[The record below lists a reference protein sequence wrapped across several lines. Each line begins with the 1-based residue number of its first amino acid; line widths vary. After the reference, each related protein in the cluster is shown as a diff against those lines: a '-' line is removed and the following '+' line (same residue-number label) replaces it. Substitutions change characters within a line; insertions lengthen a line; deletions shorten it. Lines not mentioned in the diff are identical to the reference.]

1 MDGEARPD
9 ISIVVPLFNEVENV
23 EDLHRELTAALE
35 PTGRTFELV
44 LVDDGSTDGT
54 RERLLALEGEDSRV
68 RPVLLRRNFGQTAA
82 FSAGFDR
89 SRGDV
94 VVTSDGDLQNDPS
107 DIPAL
112 VAKLDA
118 EDLDMVCGW
127 RRKRQDPLSK
137 RIPSFFANRLISWA
151 TGVRLHDYGCSLKAM
166 RGEVARGIRLYGE
179 MHRFIPAVAS
189 WMGVS
194 LAEVP
199 VNHRPRT
206 RGRSKYGL
214 GRTVRV
220 LLDLF
225 TVRFL
230 HSYGTRPAHL
240 FGLVGL
246 AFGGLGAGVLAYLAI
261 LKLFFGEALAGRPL
275 LLLGALLFLT
285 GVILVSFGLMG
296 ELLVRTWHESQG
308 KPIYVVQER
317 RPRKDGATG
326 APPAR

>member
-1 MDGEARPD
+1 
-9 ISIVVPLFNEVENV
+9 
-23 EDLHRELTAALE
+23 
-35 PTGRTFELV
+35 V
-44 LVDDGSTDGT
+44 LVDDGSDDGT
-54 RERLLALEGEDSRV
+54 REALTALEERDPRV
-68 RPVLLRRNFGQTAA
+68 VAVILRRNFGQTAA

-89 SRGDV
+89 SRGEV
-94 VVTSDGDLQNDPS
+94 VVTSDGDLQNDPA

-112 VAKLDA
+112 VARLEG

-127 RRKRQDPLSK
+127 RRARQDPLSK
-137 RIPSFFANRLISWA
+137 RIPSYFANRLISWA
-151 TGVRLHDYGCSLKAM
+151 TGVALHDYGCSLKAM
-166 RGEVARGIRLYGE
+166 RGEVARGLRLYGE

-199 VNHRPRT
+199 VHHRPRT
-206 RGRSKYGL
+206 RGSSKYGL

-225 TVRFL
+225 TVKFL

-240 FGLVGL
+240 FGLIGL
-246 AFGGLGAGVLAYLAI
+246 ALGGLGFALLAYLTV
-261 LKLFFGEALAGRPL
+261 LKLFFDEAIGGRPL

-308 KPIYVVQER
+308 KAIYAVLER
-317 RPRKDGATG
+317 RKRGPRASQ
-326 APPAR
+326 AP

>member
-1 MDGEARPD
+1 MDGEARPR
-9 ISIVVPLFNEVENV
+9 ISVVVPLYNEVDNV
-23 EDLHRELTAALE
+23 EDLHRQLTAALE
-35 PTGRTFELV
+35 PAGRSFELV

-54 RERLLALEGEDSRV
+54 REKLLALEASDTRV
-68 RPVLLRRNFGQTAA
+68 RAVILRRNFGQTAA

-94 VVTSDGDLQNDPS
+94 VVTSDGDLQNDPG

-112 VAKLDA
+112 VSKLED

-127 RRKRQDPLSK
+127 RRKRHDPLAK
-137 RIPSFFANRLISWA
+137 RVPSFFANRLISWA

-194 LAEVP
+194 LAELP

-240 FGLVGL
+240 FGLIGL
-246 AFGGLGAGVLAYLAI
+246 AFGALGSLILAYLAV
-261 LKLFFGEALAGRPL
+261 LKIFFGEALAGRPL

-308 KPIYVVQER
+308 KPIYAIQER
-317 RPRKDGATG
+317 RKR
-326 APPAR
+326 R

>member
-1 MDGEARPD
+1 MADAARVD
-9 ISIVVPLFNEVENV
+9 ISVVVPLYNEKANLA
-23 EDLHRELTAALE
+23 DLHRQLVEALA
-35 PTGRTFELV
+35 PLGRSFEVV
-44 LVDDGSTDGT
+44 LVDDGSSDGT
-54 RERLLALEGEDSRV
+54 REGVIELEERDPRV
-68 RPVLLRRNFGQTAA
+68 RAVLLRRNFGQTAA

-94 VVTSDGDLQNDPS
+94 VVTSDGDLQNDPA

-112 VAKLDA
+112 VAKLEN

-127 RRKRQDPLSK
+127 RRTRRDPLSK
-137 RIPSFFANRLISWA
+137 RIPSFFANRLISWS
-151 TGVRLHDYGCSLKAM
+151 TGVALHDYGCSLKAM

-206 RGRSKYGL
+206 RGQSKYGL

-225 TVRFL
+225 TVKFL
-230 HSYGTRPAHL
+230 HAYGTRPAHL
-240 FGLVGL
+240 FGLMGL
-246 AFGGLGAGVLAYLAI
+246 ACGALGFALLAYLSVLKVFFDEAI
-261 LKLFFGEALAGRPL
+261 GGRPL

-308 KPIYVVQER
+308 KPIYMVQER
-317 RPRKDGATG
+317 RPRRGREPRAD
-326 APPAR
+326 AR

>member
-1 MDGEARPD
+1 MDDAARVD
-9 ISIVVPLFNEVENV
+9 ISVVVPLYNEKDNLA
-23 EDLHRELTAALE
+23 DLHRQLTAALV
-35 PTGRTFELV
+35 PLGRPFEIV
-44 LVDDGSTDGT
+44 LVDDGSSDGT
-54 RERLLALEGEDSRV
+54 REGLLELEARDPRV
-68 RPVLLRRNFGQTAA
+68 VAVLLRRNFGQTAA

-89 SRGDV
+89 SRGGV
-94 VVTSDGDLQNDPS
+94 VVTSDGDLQNDPA

-112 VAKLDA
+112 VAKLEG

-127 RRKRQDPLSK
+127 RKARRDPLSK
-137 RIPSFFANRLISWA
+137 RIPSFFANHLISWS
-151 TGVRLHDYGCSLKAM
+151 TGVALHDYGCSLKVM
-166 RGEVARGIRLYGE
+166 RGDVARGIRLYGD

-206 RGRSKYGL
+206 RGQSKYGL

-225 TVRFL
+225 TVKFL

-240 FGLVGL
+240 FGLMGL
-246 AFGGLGAGVLAYLAI
+246 ASGGLGFALLAYLAA
-261 LKLFFGEALAGRPL
+261 LKVFWGEAIGGRPL

-285 GVILVSFGLMG
+285 GVILVSFGLIG

-317 RPRKDGATG
+317 RPRRSSEPGPGA
-326 APPAR
+326 R